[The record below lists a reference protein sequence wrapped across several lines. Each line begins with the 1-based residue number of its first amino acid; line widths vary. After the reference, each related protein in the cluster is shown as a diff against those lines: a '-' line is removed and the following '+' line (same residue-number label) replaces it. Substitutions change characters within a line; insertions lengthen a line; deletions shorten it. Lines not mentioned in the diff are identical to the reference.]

1 MKYVKANK
9 VLPQEIIELL
19 QEYVD
24 GEYLYVPRKSENQ
37 KAWGEK
43 NGTRNSLKT
52 RNNEIFNKY
61 CTGVSVARLAEEYF
75 LSEQSVRRIIS
86 KERKLCA

>member
-24 GEYLYVPRKSENQ
+24 GEYLYVPRKSDNQ

-43 NGTRNSLKT
+43 NGTRSSLKN

-61 CTGVSVARLAEEYF
+61 CAGVSVIKLAEEYF

>member
-1 MKYVKANK
+1 MKYVKSNK

-43 NGTRNSLKT
+43 NGTRSSLKT
-52 RNNEIFNKY
+52 RNNEIFSKY
-61 CTGVSVARLAEEYF
+61 CAGVSVTKLAEEYF

-86 KERKLCA
+86 KEKKLCA